1 MPKKPNYNFEK
12 RQREMAK
19 QKKAEEKALRKA
31 QAAARPDGAS
41 SADSDSEPEVASN
54 PADD

>member
-19 QKKAEEKALRKA
+19 QKKAEEKAQRKA
-31 QAAARPDGAS
+31 QKGHDGQEEEQDPGGAT
-41 SADSDSEPEVASN
+41 PEAE
-54 PADD
+54 

>member
-19 QKKAEEKALRKA
+19 QKKAEEKAQRKA
-31 QAAARPDGAS
+31 QKATEGDGEESQQDEA
-41 SADSDSEPEVASN
+41 ETTTGE
-54 PADD
+54 

>member
-31 QAAARPDGAS
+31 QGAAKPQDEAGEEVAT
-41 SADSDSEPEVASN
+41 EPEDTTP
-54 PADD
+54 PADA

>member
-19 QKKAEEKALRKA
+19 QQKAEEKAQRKA
-31 QAAARPDGAS
+31 QKRSEGED
-41 SADSDSEPEVASN
+41 ADEGEATPETGENA
-54 PADD
+54 

>member
-19 QKKAEEKALRKA
+19 QKKAEEKAQRKA
-31 QAAARPDGAS
+31 QKSTEGQDDEAQGTEETS
-41 SADSDSEPEVASN
+41 TPE
-54 PADD
+54 

>member
-19 QKKAEEKALRKA
+19 QKKTEEKAQRKA
-31 QAAARPDGAS
+31 QKASEDDKGEQVQDGNGTQE
-41 SADSDSEPEVASN
+41 DM
-54 PADD
+54 

>member
-19 QKKAEEKALRKA
+19 QQKAEEKAQRKA
-31 QAAARPDGAS
+31 QKRSEDEGANEDHT
-41 SADSDSEPEVASN
+41 APESGEDA
-54 PADD
+54 

>member
-19 QKKAEEKALRKA
+19 QKKAEEKAQRKA
-31 QAAARPDGAS
+31 QKATEPQEETDAAAGPEDTAPA
-41 SADSDSEPEVASN
+41 ADA
-54 PADD
+54 

>member
-19 QKKAEEKALRKA
+19 QKKAEEKSQRKA
-31 QAAARPDGAS
+31 QKSTEEHKGQDTAGEDTTPDA
-41 SADSDSEPEVASN
+41 
-54 PADD
+54 

>member
-19 QKKAEEKALRKA
+19 QKKTEEKAQRKA
-31 QAAARPDGAS
+31 QKRADGNEAEEGT
-41 SADSDSEPEVASN
+41 AQLDSTGDPTEDA
-54 PADD
+54 